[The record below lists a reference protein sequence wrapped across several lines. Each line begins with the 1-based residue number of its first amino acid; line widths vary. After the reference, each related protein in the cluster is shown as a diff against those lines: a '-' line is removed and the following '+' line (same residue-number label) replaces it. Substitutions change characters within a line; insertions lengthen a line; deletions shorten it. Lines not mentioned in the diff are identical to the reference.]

1 MGSSK
6 SPGEATSNRLAGRL
20 DRKQLQRMSMP
31 GGGEVYKGPVASRAL
46 KAMGARA
53 MTLDRAIIVGD
64 DFNPGRPED
73 QALFAHEQHH
83 LNAGGGEG
91 GHQGRD
97 AEEIEARAVEAMV
110 FHRAAAGG
118 YEGGYEDRG
127 GAAQGNQHG
136 AQDQNSGQA
145 RSGTNN
151 ANDTSDSN
159 STKADP
165 GRGYMAMLAQGYNHQ
180 DVVEELARR
189 AVAAL
194 DEREQVK
201 TDRQTDKKGWF

>member
-1 MGSSK
+1 MGRSRSL
-6 SPGEATSNRLAGRL
+6 GEATGGKLASRLE
-20 DRKQLQRMSMP
+20 RKQLQRMSMP
-31 GGGEVYKGPVASRAL
+31 GGGEVFKGPIASRAL

-53 MTLDRAIIVGD
+53 MTLDRSVIVGE
-64 DFNPGRPED
+64 DFNAARPED

-91 GHQGRD
+91 GHNGRD
-97 AEEIEARAVEAMV
+97 AEEAEARAVEAMV

-127 GAAQGNQHG
+127 GAAQGNAYG
-136 AQDQNSGQA
+136 AHDQNSGQA

-151 ANDTSDSN
+151 ADDTSASN

-165 GRGYMAMLAQGYNHQ
+165 GRGYMAMLAEGFNHQ
-180 DVVEELARR
+180 DVVDDLARR
-189 AVAAL
+189 AMAAL